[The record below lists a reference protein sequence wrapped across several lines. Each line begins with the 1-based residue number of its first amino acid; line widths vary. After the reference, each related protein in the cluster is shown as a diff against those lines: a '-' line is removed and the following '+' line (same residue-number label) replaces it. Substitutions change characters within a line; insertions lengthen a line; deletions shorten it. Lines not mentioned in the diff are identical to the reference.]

1 MSLLELL
8 EYVKA
13 GGAPLAVVFAILWW
27 LERDERKD
35 AQSELKLLAKDTV
48 TTMTKLEVG
57 VGKLA
62 SIFKSNGG
70 Q

>member
-1 MSLLELL
+1 MTLLELL

-48 TTMTKLEVG
+48 TTMTKIEVG
-57 VGKLA
+57 VGQLA
-62 SIFKSNGG
+62 SIFKSNVGP
-70 Q
+70 

>member
-1 MSLLELL
+1 MTLLELL

-57 VGKLA
+57 VGQLA
-62 SIFKSNGG
+62 SIFKSTSGP
-70 Q
+70 

>member
-48 TTMTKLEVG
+48 TTMTKLEAG
-57 VGKLA
+57 VGQLA
-62 SIFKSNGG
+62 NIFKSNGG

>member
-1 MSLLELL
+1 MNLLDFL

-13 GGAPLAVVFAILWW
+13 GGAPLAVVFAVLWW

-57 VGKLA
+57 VGQLA

>member
-1 MSLLELL
+1 MTLLELL

-48 TTMTKLEVG
+48 TTMTKLEAG
-57 VGKLA
+57 VGQLA
-62 SIFKSNGG
+62 SIFKSTAGP
-70 Q
+70 

>member
-57 VGKLA
+57 VGQLA
-62 SIFKSNGG
+62 SIFKSTGG

>member
-1 MSLLELL
+1 MTLLELL

-35 AQSELKLLAKDTV
+35 AQAELKLLAKDTV
-48 TTMTKLEVG
+48 TTLTKLESG
-57 VGKLA
+57 VGLLA
-62 SIFKSNGG
+62 GIFKSNGRL
-70 Q
+70 

>member
-1 MSLLELL
+1 MTLLELL

-48 TTMTKLEVG
+48 ITMTKLETG
-57 VGKLA
+57 VGQLA
-62 SIFKSNGG
+62 SIFKSNVGP
-70 Q
+70 

>member
-1 MSLLELL
+1 MTLIDFL

-13 GGAPLAVVFAILWW
+13 GGAPLALVFAILWW

-48 TTMTKLEVG
+48 ITMTKLESG
-57 VGKLA
+57 VGQLA
-62 SIFKSNGG
+62 TIFKSSD

>member
-1 MSLLELL
+1 MTLLELL

-35 AQSELKLLAKDTV
+35 AQAELKLLTRDAVTSIAKTEAGFGNLV
-48 TTMTKLEVG
+48 
-57 VGKLA
+57 A
-62 SIFKSNGG
+62 IFKNNGSR
-70 Q
+70 

>member
-1 MSLLELL
+1 MTLLELL

-27 LERDERKD
+27 MERDERKD

-48 TTMTKLEVG
+48 TTMTKLESGFGQLSTIV
-57 VGKLA
+57 
-62 SIFKSNGG
+62 KSTGG
-70 Q
+70 P

>member
-1 MSLLELL
+1 MTLLELL
-8 EYVKA
+8 EYVKV

-27 LERDERKD
+27 MERDERKD

-48 TTMTKLEVG
+48 ITMTKLEAG
-57 VGKLA
+57 VGQLA
-62 SIFKSNGG
+62 TIFKASGS

>member
-1 MSLLELL
+1 MTLLELL
-8 EYVKA
+8 EYLKN
-13 GGAPLAVVFAILWW
+13 GGTPLAVIFAILWW

-48 TTMTKLEVG
+48 TTMTKLEAG
-57 VGKLA
+57 VGQLA

>member
-1 MSLLELL
+1 MTLLELL

-57 VGKLA
+57 VGQLA

-70 Q
+70 P

>member
-1 MSLLELL
+1 MTLLELL

-57 VGKLA
+57 VGQLA
-62 SIFKSNGG
+62 NIFKSNGG

>member
-1 MSLLELL
+1 MTLLELL

-57 VGKLA
+57 VGQLA
-62 SIFKSNGG
+62 SIFKSTAGP
-70 Q
+70 